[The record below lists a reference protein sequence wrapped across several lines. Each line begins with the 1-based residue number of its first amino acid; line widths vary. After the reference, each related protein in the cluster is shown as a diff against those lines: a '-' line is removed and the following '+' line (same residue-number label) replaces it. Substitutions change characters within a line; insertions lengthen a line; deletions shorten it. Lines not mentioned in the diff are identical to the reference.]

1 MKTLKKHV
9 SVIVMIIIA
18 AYAFAGCSETK
29 EQTSKTEGKTGQT
42 ASNKGK
48 KLSIV
53 SAESKLEWD
62 AKKVTGGH
70 VGTVDIKGGNVYV
83 DNGKLTG
90 GEYEIDFTTI
100 KVLDLQDPGMNAK
113 LTGHLKSDD
122 FFSAEKFPSGKFEI
136 ISAEEITDASGNNYK
151 ITGNLTIKGITK
163 QITFPAKVNISGDN
177 LTATADFTIDRTLW
191 DIKFRSGKFFENLG
205 DNLIYDDFKIK
216 FNIAAK

>member
-1 MKTLKKHV
+1 MKKVKNLV
-9 SVIVMIIIA
+9 SALAIIIIA
-18 AYAFAGCSETK
+18 VNVFIGCSESK
-29 EQTSKTEGKTGQT
+29 EQTSKTENKTGET
-42 ASNKGK
+42 ASKKGK
-48 KLSIV
+48 KLSII
-53 SAESKLEWD
+53 SSESKLAWD

-70 VGTVDIKGGNVYV
+70 VGTVDIKGGDVFI
-83 DNGKLTG
+83 DKGKLTG

-100 KVLDLQDPGMNAK
+100 TVLDISDAGMNAK

-136 ISAEEITDASGNNYK
+136 TSAEEITDASGNNYK

-163 QITFPAKVNISGDN
+163 QISFPAKVNISGDN
-177 LTATADFTIDRTLW
+177 LTASADFTIDRTLW
-191 DIKFRSGKFFENLG
+191 DIKFRSGKFYENLG